1 LEGIQGNTAR
11 RQQVGEI
18 KMRRS
23 FVLSAVGLVAMA
35 AVAVG
40 CSDDKKS
47 SSTATTAG
55 GGDITVPTDTGTA
68 VAVFAAD
75 ISDTSQTLTAT
86 PGSVPAG
93 KVTFTFTNTGTK
105 QHEMIVLK
113 TDEAVDALVVGADDK
128 VSEDASVGEISETDA
143 GKIVTKTFDLPAGN
157 YILVCNIAKHYAQG
171 MRVGFTV
178 TP

>member
-1 LEGIQGNTAR
+1 
-11 RQQVGEI
+11 
-18 KMRRS
+18 MRRS
-23 FVLSAVGLVAMA
+23 FVMSAVGLVAMA

-47 SSTATTAG
+47 STATTAG
-55 GGDITVPTDTGTA
+55 GGDITVPADSGTP
-68 VAVFAAD
+68 VEVIAAD
-75 ISDTSQTLTAT
+75 VSDTSQTLTAT
-86 PGSVPAG
+86 PGEVAAG
-93 KVTFTFTNTGTK
+93 KVTFTFKNTGTK

-113 TDEAVDALVVGADDK
+113 TDEAVDALVVTADK

-143 GKIVTKTFDLPAGN
+143 GKTVTKTFDLAPGN

-171 MRVGFTV
+171 MRVAFTV